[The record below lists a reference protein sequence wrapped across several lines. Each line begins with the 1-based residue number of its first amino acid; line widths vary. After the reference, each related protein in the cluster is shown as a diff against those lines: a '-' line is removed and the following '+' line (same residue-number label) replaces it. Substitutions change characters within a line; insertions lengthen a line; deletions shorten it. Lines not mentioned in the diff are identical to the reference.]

1 LKLKPIRRRIAS
13 ISKIDVANIL
23 ILCYIVF
30 NMSIPSDAIQQ
41 SHGLLHEG
49 RLAPDGSWPTL
60 NEWARNPASPAD
72 AIFDSEEAALS
83 YFATEIEAINDLL
96 SKGEAVPNARVIENL
111 MTIVGTRPDLAQSV
125 NFEYLKPLPGAET
138 QFRAV
143 AVFSHPNPDSKVS
156 ALNLRINDRVKDE
169 DPSLPDSKGVGVAFV
184 SAHEPHFYGVGK
196 VSGGFANSDAPN
208 GTRFEIGGL
217 SRICDLEAAK
227 NLVALLQMTVAEIYR
242 SGE

>member
-1 LKLKPIRRRIAS
+1 M
-13 ISKIDVANIL
+13 SKIDIVSIT
-23 ILCYIVF
+23 ILCYIIF
-30 NMSIPSDAIQQ
+30 NMSIPSDAVQQ
-41 SHGLLHEG
+41 SDGLLHEG
-49 RLAPDGSWPTL
+49 RLAHDGSWPTM

-83 YFATEIEAINDLL
+83 HFAAEIEAINDLL
-96 SKGEAVPNARVIENL
+96 SKGEAVLNARVIENL

-125 NFEYLKPLPGAET
+125 NFEYLKPVPGAET

-143 AVFSHPNPDSKVS
+143 AVFNHPNPDSKMS

-169 DPSLPDSKGVGVAFV
+169 DPSLPYSKGVGVAFV
-184 SAHEPHFYGVGK
+184 SAHEPHFYGVGR

-208 GTRFEIGGL
+208 GTRFEIAGL
-217 SRICDLEAAK
+217 SRICDLEAATD
-227 NLVALLQMTVAEIYR
+227 LLDLLQMTVGEIYR